1 MKYLRTMTAKQFKS
15 NNVEY
20 VAGSCNIG
28 KGEIRQ
34 RQVVAL
40 VGLVLVIVTTF
51 GLIASES
58 AKSARL
64 GVLLPALVF
73 SVGFIQS
80 RRKFCLA
87 YGFMGTFNFG
97 PLGKL
102 SKVATPEDRKA
113 DRKTA
118 LSILVQA
125 LSLALTITLIIYLLP
140 L

>member
-1 MKYLRTMTAKQFKS
+1 M
-15 NNVEY
+15 EY
-20 VAGSCNIG
+20 IAGSCNIG
-28 KGEIRQ
+28 KGEVRQ

-40 VGLVLVIVTTF
+40 VGLVLVVATTI

-58 AKSARL
+58 SKSARL
-64 GVLLPALVF
+64 TVLLPALVF

-102 SKVATPEDRKA
+102 SKVATPADRKA

-118 LSILVQA
+118 ISILVQA

>member
-1 MKYLRTMTAKQFKS
+1 MD
-15 NNVEY
+15 Y

-28 KGEIRQ
+28 KGEIKRRQ
-34 RQVVAL
+34 FVAL
-40 VGLVLVIVTTF
+40 IGLILVITTTI
-51 GLIASES
+51 GLINVS
-58 AKSARL
+58 AERGARL
-64 GVLLPALVF
+64 GVFVPALIF

-87 YGFMGTFNFG
+87 FGLMGTFNFG
-97 PLGKL
+97 SLGKL
-102 SKVATPEDRKA
+102 SRVASPEDRKA

-118 LSILVQA
+118 ISILLQA

>member
-1 MKYLRTMTAKQFKS
+1 M
-15 NNVEY
+15 EY

-28 KGEIRQ
+28 KGEIRR
-34 RQVVAL
+34 RQFVAL
-40 VGLVLVIVTTF
+40 IGLILIVVTTF
-51 GLIASES
+51 GLLTGDA
-58 AKSARL
+58 AKSARFS
-64 GVLLPALVF
+64 VFIPALVF

-87 YGFMGTFNFG
+87 FGLMGTFNFG
-97 PLGKL
+97 SLGKL
-102 SKVATPEDRKA
+102 SKVASAQDRLE

-118 LSILVQA
+118 ISILLQA

>member
-1 MKYLRTMTAKQFKS
+1 M
-15 NNVEY
+15 EY
-20 VAGSCNIG
+20 IAGSCNIG
-28 KGEIRQ
+28 KGEVCQ

-40 VGLVLVIVTTF
+40 VGLVLVIATTI

-64 GVLLPALVF
+64 AVLLPALVF

-102 SKVATPEDRKA
+102 SKVATPADRKA

-118 LSILVQA
+118 ISILVQA
-125 LSLALTITLIIYLLP
+125 LSLDKTCRVV
-140 L
+140 

>member
-1 MKYLRTMTAKQFKS
+1 M
-15 NNVEY
+15 EY
-20 VAGSCNIG
+20 IAGSCNIG
-28 KGEIRQ
+28 KGEVRQ

-40 VGLVLVIVTTF
+40 VGLVLVIVTTV

-58 AKSARL
+58 SKNARL
-64 GVLLPALVF
+64 AVFMPALVF

-102 SKVATPEDRKA
+102 SKVATSEDRKA

-118 LSILVQA
+118 IVILLKSAA
-125 LSLALTITLIIYLLP
+125 LAAIITAVFFALP

>member
-1 MKYLRTMTAKQFKS
+1 
-15 NNVEY
+15 
-20 VAGSCNIG
+20 
-28 KGEIRQ
+28 
-34 RQVVAL
+34 VVAL
-40 VGLVLVIVTTF
+40 IGLVLVIATTI
-51 GLIASES
+51 GLIVSES

-64 GVLLPALVF
+64 SVFLPAMIF

-97 PLGKL
+97 PLGKI

-118 LSILVQA
+118 ISILVQA